1 MTSPS
6 STTAD
11 SKLAKNPNLE
21 IGFETDWDLDK
32 EIRESLTT
40 ARIGLLLKEPFF
52 GNLATRLTLVNA
64 DRWLPTAATD
74 GRRFY
79 YNTKFLKQL
88 SPKQIEFLFGHEVLH
103 VVYDHIGRRGERDGQ
118 LSNIAAEYCVIGDLI
133 HQKIGE
139 PIDVVPIIHDSKYYG
154 QSFEE
159 VYDDLYENVEKI
171 DIEDLLD
178 KVLDDHLD
186 DDGEG
191 GGSGDEQGA
200 GDRPV
205 LSDQERKEIKDE
217 MKEAILSA
225 AQTAGAGNIPAGVA
239 RMIKELTEPKMN
251 WRDLLDVQIKSTIKS
266 DFSWM
271 RPNRK
276 AWHTGVMLPG
286 MVPDET
292 IDLVVAIDV
301 SGSISEDMVRDFLS
315 EIKGIMDA
323 YTTFNIK
330 VFCFDT
336 EVYNEADFT
345 ADNLH
350 DIHSYEI
357 VGGGGTSFE
366 AVYEYLKENAI
377 EPKKLVMFTDGY
389 PWGSWGDEKYCDTCF
404 IIHTHRIEGA
414 PVPPFGAHAYYETH
428 MS

>member
-1 MTSPS
+1 MTNPS
-6 STTAD
+6 STATD
-11 SKLAKNPNLE
+11 SKLANNPLLE
-21 IGFETDWDLDK
+21 IGFETDWNLDA
-32 EIRESLTT
+32 EVRESLTT

-88 SPKQIEFLFGHEVLH
+88 TPKQIEFLFGHEVLH
-103 VVYDHIGRRGERDGQ
+103 VVYDHIGRRGERDSQ
-118 LSNIAAEYCVIGDLI
+118 LSNIAADYCVNGDLI
-133 HQKIGE
+133 QHKIGE
-139 PIDVVPIIHDSKYYG
+139 PITVVPIIHDTKYYG

-159 VYDDLYENVEKI
+159 VYDDLYENAEKI
-171 DIEDLLD
+171 DIDDLLD
-178 KVLDDHLD
+178 RVLDDHLD
-186 DDGEG
+186 GDGDG
-191 GGSGDEQGA
+191 DSDGDGSSE
-200 GDRPV
+200 RPT
-205 LSDQERKEIKDE
+205 LTDQERKEIKDE

-239 RMIKELTEPKMN
+239 RMIREFTEPKMN

-271 RPNRK
+271 KPNRK

-292 IDLVVAIDV
+292 IDVVCMLDI
-301 SGSISEDMVRDFLS
+301 SGSISDVMVRDFLT
-315 EIKGIMDA
+315 ETKAIMDA
-323 YTTFNIK
+323 YTTFNVK
-330 VFCFDT
+330 VGCFDT
-336 EVYNEADFT
+336 EIYNVQDFT
-345 ADNLH
+345 ADN
-350 DIHSYEI
+350 IHELVDYEI

-366 AVYEYLKENAI
+366 AVFEYLKENAI
-377 EPKKLVMFTDGY
+377 EPKKLIMFTDGY
-389 PWGSWGDEKYCDTCF
+389 PWGSWGDEKYCDTCW

-414 PVPPFGAHAYYETH
+414 PVPEFGAYAYYETPL
-428 MS
+428 S

>member
-32 EIRESLTT
+32 EVRESLTT

-52 GNLATRLTLVNA
+52 GNLATRLTLINA
-64 DRWLPTAATD
+64 DKWLPTAATD

-88 SPKQIEFLFGHEVLH
+88 TPKQIEFLFGHEVLH
-103 VVYDHIGRRGERDGQ
+103 VVYDHIGRRGDRDGQ
-118 LSNIAAEYCVIGDLI
+118 LSNIAADYCVNGDLI
-133 HQKIGE
+133 VHKIGE
-139 PIDVVPIIHDSKYYG
+139 PIDVVPIVHDSKYYG

-159 VYDDLYENVEKI
+159 VYDDLYENAEKI

-186 DDGEG
+186 GDDEG
-191 GGSGDEQGA
+191 GGGD
-200 GDRPV
+200 GDGSSERPV

-271 RPNRK
+271 KPNRK

-345 ADNLH
+345 ADNLY
-350 DIHSYEI
+350 DIHEYEI

-404 IIHTHRIEGA
+404 IVHTHRIEGA
-414 PVPPFGAHAYYETH
+414 PVPPFGAYAYYETH
-428 MS
+428 M

>member
-1 MTSPS
+1 MTTPS

-32 EIRESLTT
+32 EVRESLTT

-88 SPKQIEFLFGHEVLH
+88 TPKQIEFLFGHEVLH
-103 VVYDHIGRRGERDGQ
+103 VVYDHIGRRGDRDGQ
-118 LSNIAAEYCVIGDLI
+118 LSNIAADYCVNGDLI
-133 HQKIGE
+133 VHKIGE
-139 PIDVVPIIHDSKYYG
+139 PIDVVPIVHDSKYYG

-159 VYDDLYENVEKI
+159 VYDDLYENAEKI

-186 DDGEG
+186 GDDEG
-191 GGSGDEQGA
+191 GGGD
-200 GDRPV
+200 GDGSSERPV

-271 RPNRK
+271 KPNRK

-345 ADNLH
+345 ADNLY
-350 DIHSYEI
+350 DIHNYEI

-404 IIHTHRIEGA
+404 IVHTHRIEGA
-414 PVPPFGAHAYYETH
+414 PVPPFGAYAYYETH

>member
-21 IGFETDWDLDK
+21 IGFETDWDLDA
-32 EIRESLTT
+32 EVRESLTT

-79 YNTKFLKQL
+79 YNTKFLVQL
-88 SPKQIEFLFGHEVLH
+88 TPKQIEFLFGHEVLH

-118 LSNIAAEYCVIGDLI
+118 LSNIAADYCVNGDLI
-133 HQKIGE
+133 QHKIGE
-139 PIDVVPIIHDSKYYG
+139 PIDVVPIIHDTKYYG

-159 VYDDLYENVEKI
+159 VYDDLYENAEKI
-171 DIEDLLD
+171 DIDDLLD

-186 DDGEG
+186 GDEDGGSDDGD
-191 GGSGDEQGA
+191 GSSE
-200 GDRPV
+200 RPV
-205 LSDQERKEIKDE
+205 LSEQERKEIKDE

-266 DFSWM
+266 DFSFM
-271 RPNRK
+271 KPNRK

-301 SGSISEDMVRDFLS
+301 SGSISDVMVRDFLT

-350 DIHSYEI
+350 DLQDYEI

-389 PWGSWGDEKYCDTCF
+389 PWGSWGDERYCDTCF

>member
-1 MTSPS
+1 MTTPS

-32 EIRESLTT
+32 EVRESLTT

-88 SPKQIEFLFGHEVLH
+88 TPKQIEFLFGHEVLH
-103 VVYDHIGRRGERDGQ
+103 VVYDHIGRRGDRDGQ
-118 LSNIAAEYCVIGDLI
+118 LSNIAADYCVNGDLI
-133 HQKIGE
+133 VHKIGE
-139 PIDVVPIIHDSKYYG
+139 PIDVVPIVHDSKYYG

-159 VYDDLYENVEKI
+159 VYDDLYENAEKI

-186 DDGEG
+186 GDDEG
-191 GGSGDEQGA
+191 GGGD
-200 GDRPV
+200 GDGSSERPV

-271 RPNRK
+271 KPNRK

-345 ADNLH
+345 ADNLY
-350 DIHSYEI
+350 DIHEYEI

-428 MS
+428 M

>member
-1 MTSPS
+1 MTSS
-6 STTAD
+6 STTTAD

-79 YNTKFLKQL
+79 YNTKFLQQL

-103 VVYDHIGRRGERDGQ
+103 VVYDHIGRRGDRDPQ
-118 LSNIAAEYCVIGDLI
+118 LSNIAADYCVNGDLI
-133 HQKIGE
+133 THKIGE
-139 PIDVVPIIHDSKYYG
+139 VIDVVPIIHDSKYYG
-154 QSFEE
+154 QSYEE
-159 VYDDLYENVEKI
+159 VYDDLYENADKI
-171 DIEDLLD
+171 DIDDLLY

-186 DDGEG
+186 GDDEG
-191 GGSGDEQGA
+191 GGGEGNGSSE
-200 GDRPV
+200 RPV

-323 YTTFNIK
+323 
-330 VFCFDT
+330 
-336 EVYNEADFT
+336 
-345 ADNLH
+345 LSL
-350 DIHSYEI
+350 IHI
-357 VGGGGTSFE
+357 
-366 AVYEYLKENAI
+366 
-377 EPKKLVMFTDGY
+377 
-389 PWGSWGDEKYCDTCF
+389 
-404 IIHTHRIEGA
+404 
-414 PVPPFGAHAYYETH
+414 
-428 MS
+428 

>member
-1 MTSPS
+1 MTNPS

-11 SKLAKNPNLE
+11 SKVAKNPLLE
-21 IGFETDWDLDK
+21 IGFETDWNLDA
-32 EIRESLTT
+32 EVRESLTT

-52 GNLATRLTLVNA
+52 GNLATRLTLINA
-64 DRWLPTAATD
+64 DKWLPTAATD

-88 SPKQIEFLFGHEVLH
+88 TPKQIEFLFGHEVLH

-118 LSNIAAEYCVIGDLI
+118 LSNIAADYCVNGDLI
-133 HQKIGE
+133 THKIGE
-139 PIDVVPIIHDSKYYG
+139 PITVVPIIHDPKYYG

-159 VYDDLYENVEKI
+159 VYDDLYENAEKI

-178 KVLDDHLD
+178 RVLDDHLD
-186 DDGEG
+186 GDEE
-191 GGSGDEQGA
+191 GGSGDGEGSSE
-200 GDRPV
+200 RPV

-266 DFSWM
+266 DFSFM
-271 RPNRK
+271 KPNRK

-301 SGSISEDMVRDFLS
+301 SGSISDVMVRDFLT

-345 ADNLH
+345 ADNLY
-350 DIHSYEI
+350 DIHEYEI

-404 IIHTHRIEGA
+404 IVHTHRIEGA
-414 PVPPFGAHAYYETH
+414 PVPPFGAYAYYETH

>member
-1 MTSPS
+1 MTSS
-6 STTAD
+6 STTTAD

-79 YNTKFLKQL
+79 YNTKFLQQL

-103 VVYDHIGRRGERDGQ
+103 VVYDHIGRRGDRDPQ
-118 LSNIAAEYCVIGDLI
+118 LSNIAADYCVNGDLI
-133 HQKIGE
+133 THKIGE
-139 PIDVVPIIHDSKYYG
+139 VIDVVPIIHDSKYYG

-191 GGSGDEQGA
+191 GGSGDEKGA

-217 MKEAILSA
+217 KKEAILSA

-350 DIHSYEI
+350 DIHEYEI